1 MLTTYFAIHAFDR
14 RLIDDIIISY
24 FIISI
29 MEEAK
34 KNEVNR
40 RRRSYMITVLQTVH
54 GHVITSRD
62 GFVTH
67 PS

>member
-1 MLTTYFAIHAFDR
+1 
-14 RLIDDIIISY
+14 
-24 FIISI
+24 